1 MDTAYIVITEL
12 IAVIII
18 MAAIGFVVIRDK
30 KSEIVDLKEVND
42 SLMQKIEELQELV
55 REHREG
61 EQEIADGFFEVGQD
75 ISQGIDGILDS
86 TADEWSEMERIGD
99 EQLASL
105 KHMRELIDLSEEFDQ
120 ELDVASLKARIK
132 DLERSL
138 ERAVRRAKIQKRE
151 LDTAKNNSK
160 LLKDKVNEL
169 SRRIL
174 SMGAL
179 EIREKRLQRDKE
191 RLKNRLAEMRNK
203 YETQKGIA
211 TNLKSELKTSF
222 RASEVNNLKDELKSA
237 EDELQRTL
245 AEKKF
250 IESHFV
256 SLDEIAKDGEDMRM
270 ELDRARREIQ
280 TLEQTVIE
288 MDKST

>member
-191 RLKNRLAEMRNK
+191 RLKNRLAEMKNK